1 MMRKPEEKQ
10 VIEFLR
16 EKDGR
21 LYHREGQELEFKEQ
35 FNFAGMAEY
44 LRDFSAFANNRG
56 GFLIF
61 GVTDSPRKA
70 QGLSDTAAEQFD
82 KVDPQQISGFIL
94 NIFSSDI
101 DWCHDVV
108 KYKGRTFG
116 YFCVRPHSNK
126 PVICKKDEGRDQ
138 ELRSGDI
145 YYRYGGR
152 TQRIQAAELENI
164 INRRIQQTNEAWQD
178 LMNKIGRVGA
188 AHAAILDTES
198 GLVEKGQ
205 NQILV
210 VDDELVKKISFIK
223 EGQFSES
230 EGAKTLK
237 LVGDVVPV
245 DRVEVVKKEKEH
257 LTRAY
262 PLSATELAAAVK
274 ERMPEI
280 GVNQVWSAIKDN
292 NIKNNTDYSAYNFRN
307 KQQEDAYR
315 ESGDIPSVTPSIYK
329 EEAVDF
335 ICKILE
341 EEEIEQMLS

>member
-1 MMRKPEEKQ
+1 MRKPEERQ
-10 VIEFLR
+10 VFEFLR
-16 EKDGR
+16 DKDGR

-35 FNFAGMAEY
+35 FNFGGIAEY

-70 QGLSDTAAEQFD
+70 QGLSDSAADQFD
-82 KVDPQQISGFIL
+82 KIDPQRISGYIL
-94 NIFSSDI
+94 DKFSSDI
-101 DWCHDVV
+101 DWCHDIV
-108 KYKGRTFG
+108 KYKGKTFG
-116 YFCVRPHSNK
+116 YFFIRQHLSK
-126 PVICKKDEGRDQ
+126 PVICKKDEGK

-164 INRRIQQTNEAWQD
+164 IQGRIQQTNEAWQD

-188 AHAAILDTES
+188 ANAAILDTEA
-198 GLVEKGQ
+198 GLIEKGQ
-205 NQILV
+205 NQILI

-223 EGQFSES
+223 EGHFSES
-230 EGAKTLK
+230 EGATTLK

-245 DRVEVVKKEKEH
+245 NRVEVVKKEKEH
-257 LTRAY
+257 LIKAY
-262 PLSATELAAAVK
+262 PLSAKELA
-274 ERMPEI
+274 
-280 GVNQVWSAIKDN
+280 SAIKKRMPDVGMNEVWAIIREN
-292 NIKNNTDYSAYNFRN
+292 NIKSDTDYSAFNFRN
-307 KQQEDAYR
+307 KNHEDIYR
-315 ESGDIPSVTPSIYK
+315 ESGKIASGTPSIYK

-341 EEEIEQMLS
+341 DEQIREMLS